1 MKEYSLN
8 IYKRLPKEIK
18 KLPAKKQNL
27 IKNALRNIKKN
38 PYGAKKLK
46 VEYEGLYS
54 YRVGSYRIVYEIE
67 RKRAS
72 ITILDVEDRKD
83 IY

>member
-1 MKEYSLN
+1 MKQYRLN

-27 IKNALRNIKKN
+27 IKNTLRNIKKN
-38 PYGAKKLK
+38 PYEAKKLK
-46 VEYEGLYS
+46 GEYEGLYS
-54 YRVGSYRIVYEIE
+54 YRVGSYRIVYEIDK
-67 RKRAS
+67 KRGS

>member
-1 MKEYSLN
+1 MKGYSLN

-18 KLPAKKQNL
+18 KLPGKKQNL

-46 VEYEGLYS
+46 GEYEGLYS

-72 ITILDVEDRKD
+72 VTILDVEDRKD

>member
-18 KLPAKKQNL
+18 KLPGKKQNL

-46 VEYEGLYS
+46 GEYEGLYS

>member
-18 KLPAKKQNL
+18 KLPGKKQNL

-46 VEYEGLYS
+46 GEYEGLYS

-72 ITILDVEDRKD
+72 ITILDVEDRKG

>member
-1 MKEYSLN
+1 MKEYRLN

-18 KLPAKKQNL
+18 KLPGKKQNL
-27 IKNALRNIKKN
+27 IKNALRNIKKK
-38 PYGAKKLK
+38 PYEAKKLK
-46 VEYEGLYS
+46 GEYEGLYS
-54 YRVGSYRIVYEIE
+54 YRVGSYRIVYEID
-67 RKRAS
+67 KRRGS

>member
-1 MKEYSLN
+1 MKEYRLN

-18 KLPAKKQNL
+18 KLPGKKQNL

-38 PYGAKKLK
+38 PYEAKKLK
-46 VEYEGLYS
+46 GEYERLYS
-54 YRVGSYRIVYEIE
+54 YRVGSYRIVYEIDK
-67 RKRAS
+67 KRGS

>member
-18 KLPAKKQNL
+18 KLPIKRQNL

-38 PYGAKKLK
+38 PYQAKKLK
-46 VEYEGLYS
+46 GEYKGLYS
-54 YRVGSYRIVYEIE
+54 YRVGSYRIVYEID
-67 RKRAS
+67 KKKAS
-72 ITILDVEDRKD
+72 ITIRDVENRKD

>member
-18 KLPAKKQNL
+18 KFPGKRQNL

-38 PYGAKKLK
+38 PYRAKKLK
-46 VEYEGLYS
+46 GEYDGLYS
-54 YRVGSYRIVYEIE
+54 YRVGSYRIVYEID
-67 RKRAS
+67 KKKAS
-72 ITILDVEDRKD
+72 VTIIDVEDRKD

>member
-8 IYKRLPKEIK
+8 IYKKLPKEIK
-18 KLPAKKQNL
+18 KLPQKKQNL

-46 VEYEGLYS
+46 GEYEGLYS
-54 YRVGSYRIVYEIE
+54 YRVGSYRIVYEIDK
-67 RKRAS
+67 KRAS

-83 IY
+83 VY

>member
-8 IYKRLPKEIK
+8 IYKKLPKEIK
-18 KLPAKKQNL
+18 KLPQKKQNL
-27 IKNALRNIKKN
+27 IKNTLRNIKKN

-46 VEYEGLYS
+46 GEYEGLYS
-54 YRVGSYRIVYEIE
+54 YRVGSYRIVYEIDK
-67 RKRAS
+67 KRAS

-83 IY
+83 VY

>member
-1 MKEYSLN
+1 MKEYRLD

-18 KLPAKKQNL
+18 KLPSKKQNL
-27 IKNALRNIKKN
+27 IKNALRNIKEN
-38 PYGAKKLK
+38 PYEAKKLK
-46 VEYEGLYS
+46 GEYEGLYS
-54 YRVGSYRIVYEIE
+54 YRVGSYRIVYEIDK
-67 RKRAS
+67 KRGS

>member
-8 IYKRLPKEIK
+8 IYKRLPKEIR
-18 KLPAKKQNL
+18 KLPSKKQNL

-38 PYGAKKLK
+38 PYGAKKLEG
-46 VEYEGLYS
+46 EYEGLYS
-54 YRVGSYRIVYEIE
+54 YRVGSYRIVHEID
-67 RKRAS
+67 KKKVCV
-72 ITILDVEDRKD
+72 TILDVEDRKD

>member
-1 MKEYSLN
+1 MKKYRLN
-8 IYKRLPKEIK
+8 IYKRLPREIK
-18 KLPAKKQNL
+18 KLPGKKQTL

-38 PYGAKKLK
+38 PYEAKKLK
-46 VEYEGLYS
+46 GEYEGLYS
-54 YRVGSYRIVYEIE
+54 YRVGSYRIVYEIDK
-67 RKRAS
+67 KRGS

>member
-8 IYKRLPKEIK
+8 IYKRLPREIK
-18 KLPAKKQNL
+18 KLPLKRQNL
-27 IKNALRNIKKN
+27 IKSALRNIRKN
-38 PYGAKKLK
+38 PYQAKKLK
-46 VEYEGLYS
+46 GEYEGLYS
-54 YRVGSYRIVYEIE
+54 YRVGSYRIVYEIN
-67 RKRAS
+67 KKKAF

>member
-1 MKEYSLN
+1 MKVYSLN

-18 KLPAKKQNL
+18 KLPIKRQNL

-38 PYGAKKLK
+38 PYQAKKLK
-46 VEYEGLYS
+46 GEYEELYS
-54 YRVGSYRIVYEIE
+54 YRVGSYRIVYEID
-67 RKRAS
+67 KKKAF

>member
-8 IYKRLPKEIK
+8 IYKRLPREIK
-18 KLPAKKQNL
+18 KLPGKRQNL

-38 PYGAKKLK
+38 PYQAKKLK
-46 VEYEGLYS
+46 GMYDGLYS
-54 YRVGSYRIVYEIE
+54 YRVGSYRIVYEID
-67 RKRAS
+67 KKKAS
-72 ITILDVEDRKD
+72 VTIIDVEDRKD

>member
-1 MKEYSLN
+1 MKEYRLN

-18 KLPAKKQNL
+18 KLPSKKQNL
-27 IKNALRNIKKN
+27 IKNTLRNIKKN
-38 PYGAKKLK
+38 PYEAKRLK
-46 VEYEGLYS
+46 GEYEGLYS
-54 YRVGSYRIVYEIE
+54 YRVGSYRIVYEIDK
-67 RKRAS
+67 KRRS